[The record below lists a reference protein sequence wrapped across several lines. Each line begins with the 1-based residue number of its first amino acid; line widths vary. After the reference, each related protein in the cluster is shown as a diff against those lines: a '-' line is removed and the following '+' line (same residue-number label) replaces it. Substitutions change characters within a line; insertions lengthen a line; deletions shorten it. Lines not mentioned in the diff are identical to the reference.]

1 MLGWFFTFLYYKNM
15 KYYIVA
21 GEPSGDLHASNLMKE
36 LLIIDSTIQ
45 FQFWGGDLME
55 QVAKQKP
62 RKHIKDLAFMGFVEV
77 LKNIRTIF
85 KNIKFCKQDI
95 LSYNPDVLILVDYPG
110 FNLRIA
116 DWAKQ
121 QGIRVMYYISPTIWA
136 WKENRVEI
144 VKRSVE
150 KMFVILPFEVAVY
163 KKHDY
168 NADYVGHPLLDA
180 IEQEKSKLPTRKEFT
195 LENKLDDKPI
205 IAVLPGSRK
214 QEIERMLSIML
225 NVVGD
230 FQDYQF
236 VIAGTTNLPKEA
248 YDNAVHMGIK
258 VVFNQTYALMQH
270 AHAGIIKS
278 GTSTLESALFRLP
291 QVVCYKGGAVSYSI
305 ARLVVGNR
313 VKYISLPNLI
323 LDKPVVKELIQSDLT
338 ASNLKNELKSILAG
352 KKREEMLE
360 NCDQLI
366 QLLGNSGAS
375 KKVAQLMYNHL
386 NA

>member
-1 MLGWFFTFLYYKNM
+1 M
-15 KYYIVA
+15 KYYILA
-21 GEPSGDLHASNLMKE
+21 GEPSGDLHASNMMKE
-36 LLIIDSTIQ
+36 LLLLDSSIE
-45 FQFWGGDLME
+45 FRFWGGDLME
-55 QVAKQKP
+55 AVAKQKP

-85 KNIKFCKQDI
+85 KNIAFCKQDI
-95 LSYNPDVLILVDYPG
+95 LDFKPEILILVDYPG

-121 QGIRVMYYISPTIWA
+121 QGIRVFYYISPTIWA

-144 VKRSVE
+144 IKRSVE

-163 KKHDY
+163 KKHNY

-180 IEQEKSKLPTRKEFT
+180 IEQEKSNLPDRATFIKK
-195 LENKLDDKPI
+195 NKLDNRPI

-214 QEIERMLSIML
+214 QEIERMFSIML
-225 NVVGD
+225 NVVDD
-230 FQDYQF
+230 FKDYQF
-236 VIAGTTNLPKEA
+236 IIAGTTNLPKEA
-248 YDNAVHMGIK
+248 YQMALDKNLK
-258 VVFNQTYALMQH
+258 VVFNQTYALMYN

-291 QVVCYKGGAVSYSI
+291 QVVCYKGGTLSYSI
-305 ARLVVGNR
+305 ARMVVGNR

-338 ASNLKNELKSILAG
+338 SANLKAELSKIMVG
-352 KKREEMLE
+352 DVREEMLNE
-360 NCDQLI
+360 YDGLI
-366 QLLGNSGAS
+366 KLLGNSGAS
-375 KKVAQLMYNHL
+375 KKVASLIYNHIHAK
-386 NA
+386 N

>member
-1 MLGWFFTFLYYKNM
+1 M
-15 KYYIVA
+15 KYYILA
-21 GEPSGDLHASNLMKE
+21 GEPSGDLHASNMMKE
-36 LLIIDSTIQ
+36 LLLLDNSIE
-45 FQFWGGDLME
+45 FRFWGGDLMGA
-55 QVAKQKP
+55 VAKQKP

-85 KNIKFCKQDI
+85 KNIAFCKQDI
-95 LSYNPDVLILVDYPG
+95 LDFKPEILILVDYPG

-121 QGIRVMYYISPTIWA
+121 QGIRVFYYISPTIWA

-144 VKRSVE
+144 IKRSVE

-163 KKHDY
+163 KKHNY

-180 IEQEKSKLPTRKEFT
+180 IEQEKSNLPDKATFISK
-195 LENKLDDKPI
+195 NNLDERPI

-214 QEIERMLSIML
+214 QEIERMFSIML
-225 NVVGD
+225 NVVDD
-230 FQDYQF
+230 FKDYQF

-248 YDNAVHMGIK
+248 YQMALDKNLK
-258 VVFNQTYALMQH
+258 VVFNQTYALMYN

-291 QVVCYKGGAVSYSI
+291 QVVCYKGGTVSYSI
-305 ARLVVGNR
+305 ARMVVGNR

-338 ASNLKNELKSILAG
+338 SANLKVELSKIMLGVA
-352 KKREEMLE
+352 REEMLNE
-360 NCDQLI
+360 YDGLI
-366 QLLGNSGAS
+366 KLLGNSGAS
-375 KKVAQLMYNHL
+375 KKVATLIYNHIHAK
-386 NA
+386 N

>member
-1 MLGWFFTFLYYKNM
+1 M

-36 LLIIDSTIQ
+36 LVLIDNTIQ

-85 KNIKFCKQDI
+85 KNIKYCKQDI
-95 LSYNPDVLILVDYPG
+95 LRYKPDVLVLVDYPG

-116 DWAKQ
+116 DWAKK
-121 QGIRVMYYISPTIWA
+121 QGIRVIYYISPTIWA

-144 VKRSVE
+144 VKRSIE
-150 KMFVILPFEVAVY
+150 KMLVILPFEVAVY
-163 KKHDY
+163 KKHNY

-180 IEQEKSKLPTRKEFT
+180 IEQEKSKLPNKEDFT
-195 LENKLDDKPI
+195 FDNKLDLRPI

-248 YDNAVHMGIK
+248 YDKAIKMGIK

-278 GTSTLESALFRLP
+278 GTSTLESALFKLP
-291 QVVCYKGGAVSYSI
+291 QVVCYKGGAVSYAI
-305 ARLVVGNR
+305 ARMVVGNR

-323 LDKPVVKELIQSDLT
+323 LDKPVVTELIQSELT
-338 ASNLKNELKSILAG
+338 ASNLKNELKSILNG
-352 KKREEMLE
+352 QKREEMLK
-360 NCDQLI
+360 NYNQLI

-375 KKVAQLMYNHL
+375 KKAAQLMYNHL

>member
-1 MLGWFFTFLYYKNM
+1 M
-15 KYYIVA
+15 KYYILA

-36 LLIIDSTIQ
+36 LLLIDNTIQ

-85 KNIKFCKQDI
+85 RNIKFCKQDI
-95 LSYNPDVLILVDYPG
+95 LRFKPDVLVLVDYPG

-121 QGIRVMYYISPTIWA
+121 QGIRVIYYISPTIWA

-144 VKRSVE
+144 VKRSIE

-163 KKHDY
+163 KKHNYD
-168 NADYVGHPLLDA
+168 ADYVGHPLLDA
-180 IEQEKSKLPTRKEFT
+180 IEQEKSKLPTKEDFT
-195 LENKLDDKPI
+195 LENKLGDKPI

-230 FQDYQF
+230 FQEYQF

-248 YDNAVHMGIK
+248 YSNAIQMGIK

-291 QVVCYKGGAVSYSI
+291 QVVCYKGGAVSYAI

-323 LDKPVVKELIQSDLT
+323 LDRPIVKELIQSELT

-352 KKREEMLE
+352 KKREEMLGNYDE
-360 NCDQLI
+360 LI